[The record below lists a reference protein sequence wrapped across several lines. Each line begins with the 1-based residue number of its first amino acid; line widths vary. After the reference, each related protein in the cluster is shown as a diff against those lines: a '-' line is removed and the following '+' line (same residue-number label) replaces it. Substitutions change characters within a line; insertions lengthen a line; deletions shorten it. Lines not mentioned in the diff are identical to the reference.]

1 MENENLEFKSYM
13 ALCPLDG
20 RYLDISK
27 KLSPYFSE
35 YALAKNRV
43 KVEVYWLKFLIEN
56 INTSNILNSV
66 SEEDINKILK
76 IYEDFSEASY
86 LKIRQIDKVTN
97 HDVKAVE
104 LFVGEELKKIGLE
117 RLVSFVHIGCTSEDI
132 NNTSYGNMIKEGLN
146 DVWIKTA
153 ENLIDVISKLAKE
166 NANIPMLAHTHGQ
179 PATPTTVG
187 KEFKV
192 YEYRLKKSLENIK
205 NIKITAKFNGATGTY
220 AAISVAFPEYDWV
233 DLSKKFIEEYL
244 ELEFN
249 PLTTQIEGH
258 DYIAHIADGIRHFNN
273 IVLDFDVDMWLYIS
287 MEYFKQIPVKTEVGS
302 STMPHKVNPIRF
314 ENSEANIDM
323 SNAIFMAISNKLVK
337 SRMQR
342 DLSDSSS
349 KRNIGLAFGY
359 SIQAINQT
367 INALKRIE
375 VNKQKLSSEL
385 ENKWEV
391 LAEPIQTVLR
401 KYGVPDAYNKLKELT
416 RGKNISK
423 EAIQEFV
430 NSLDILSNEDKKILL
445 DLTPEKYIGLA
456 ERI

>member
-1 MENENLEFKSYM
+1 M
-13 ALCPLDG
+13 
-20 RYLDISK
+20 
-27 KLSPYFSE
+27 
-35 YALAKNRV
+35 
-43 KVEVYWLKFLIEN
+43 
-56 INTSNILNSV
+56 
-66 SEEDINKILK
+66 
-76 IYEDFSEASY
+76 
-86 LKIRQIDKVTN
+86 
-97 HDVKAVE
+97 
-104 LFVGEELKKIGLE
+104 
-117 RLVSFVHIGCTSEDI
+117 
-132 NNTSYGNMIKEGLN
+132 
-146 DVWIKTA
+146 
-153 ENLIDVISKLAKE
+153 ISKLAK
-166 NANIPMLAHTHGQ
+166 NSSNIPMLAHTHGQ

-205 NIKITAKFNGATGTY
+205 NVKITAKFNGATGTY
-220 AAISVAFPEYDWV
+220 AAISVAFPKYNWEE
-233 DLSKKFIEEYL
+233 LSKKFVEEYL
-244 ELEFN
+244 QLEFN
-249 PLTTQIEGH
+249 PLTTKIEGH

-287 MEYFKQIPVKTEVGS
+287 MEYFKQIPVRSEVGS

-323 SNAIFMAISNKLVK
+323 SNAIFMALSNKLVK

-367 INALKRIE
+367 ISALKRIE

-385 ENKWEV
+385 ENRWEV

-401 KYGVPDAYNKLKELT
+401 KYGIPDAYNKLKELT

-430 NSLDILSNEDKKILL
+430 QGLDILSTDDKQVLL
-445 DLTPEKYIGLA
+445 NLTPEKYIGLA
-456 ERI
+456 EKI

>member
-27 KLSPYFSE
+27 QLSPYFSE

-66 SEEDINKILK
+66 SKEDINKILK
-76 IYEDFSEASY
+76 IYEDFSENSY
-86 LKIRQIDKVTN
+86 LRIRQIDKVTN
-97 HDVKAVE
+97 HDVKAAE

-117 RLVSFVHIGCTSEDI
+117 KLVSFVHIGCTSEDI

-153 ENLIDVISKLAKE
+153 ENLINTISKLAKE
-166 NANIPMLAHTHGQ
+166 NVNIPMLAHTHGQ

-220 AAISVAFPEYDWV
+220 AAISVAFPEYDWI
-233 DLSKKFIEEYL
+233 DLSRRFIEEYL

-273 IVLDFDVDMWLYIS
+273 VVLDFDVDMWLYIS
-287 MEYFKQIPVKTEVGS
+287 MEYFKQILVKAEVGS

-367 INALKRIE
+367 VSALKRIE
-375 VNKQKLSSEL
+375 VNKQKLSIEL

-416 RGKNISK
+416 RGKDISK

-456 ERI
+456 EKI

>member
-153 ENLIDVISKLAKE
+153 ENLINVISKLAKE

-367 INALKRIE
+367 
-375 VNKQKLSSEL
+375 
-385 ENKWEV
+385 
-391 LAEPIQTVLR
+391 
-401 KYGVPDAYNKLKELT
+401 

>member
-1 MENENLEFKSYM
+1 MEEENLQLESYM

-27 KLSPYFSE
+27 QLSPYFSE
-35 YALAKNRV
+35 YGLTKNRV
-43 KVEVYWLKFLIEN
+43 KVEVLWLKFLIEN
-56 INTSNILNSV
+56 IKDSDILNSIK
-66 SEEDINKILK
+66 EKDISKILK
-76 IYEDFSEASY
+76 IYEDFSEESY
-86 LKIRQIDKVTN
+86 LRIRQIDKITN
-97 HDVKAVE
+97 HDVKAAE
-104 LFVGEELKKIGLE
+104 IYVGEELKKIGFDK
-117 RLVSFVHIGCTSEDI
+117 LVSFVHIGCTSEDI
-132 NNTSYGNMIKEGLN
+132 NNTSYGNMIKNGLN
-146 DVWIKTA
+146 DVWIKSA
-153 ENLIDVISKLAKE
+153 ESLIDVISKLAKD
-166 NANIPMLAHTHGQ
+166 NSNIPMLAHTHGQ

-220 AAISVAFPEYDWV
+220 AAISVAFPKYNWEE
-233 DLSKKFIEEYL
+233 LSKKFVEEYL
-244 ELEFN
+244 QLEFN

-287 MEYFKQIPVKTEVGS
+287 MEYFKQIPVQSEVGS

-323 SNAIFMAISNKLVK
+323 SNAIFMALSNKLVK

-367 INALKRIE
+367 ISALKRID

-385 ENKWEV
+385 ENRWEV

-401 KYGVPDAYNKLKELT
+401 KYGIPDAYNKLKEFT

-430 NSLDILSNEDKKILL
+430 QGLDILSPDDKQVLL
-445 DLTPEKYIGLA
+445 NLTPEKYLGLA
-456 ERI
+456 EKI

>member
-367 INALKRIE
+367 ISALKRIE

-391 LAEPIQTVLR
+391 LAEPIQTALR

>member
-1 MENENLEFKSYM
+1 MENENLELKSFI
-13 ALCPLDG
+13 ALCPLAG

-27 KLSPYFSE
+27 QLSPYFSE
-35 YALAKNRV
+35 YGLTKNRV
-43 KVEVYWLKFLIEN
+43 KVEVLWLKFLIEN
-56 INTSNILNSV
+56 IKDSDILNSIK
-66 SEEDINKILK
+66 EKDISKILK
-76 IYEDFSEASY
+76 IYEDFSEESY
-86 LKIRQIDKVTN
+86 LRIRQIDKITN
-97 HDVKAVE
+97 HDVKAAE
-104 LFVGEELKKIGLE
+104 IYVGEELKKIGFDK
-117 RLVSFVHIGCTSEDI
+117 LVSFVHIGCTSEDI
-132 NNTSYGNMIKEGLN
+132 NNTSYGNMIKNGLN
-146 DVWIKTA
+146 DVWIKSA
-153 ENLIDVISKLAKE
+153 ESLIDVISKLAKD
-166 NANIPMLAHTHGQ
+166 NLNIPMLAHTHGQ

-205 NIKITAKFNGATGTY
+205 NVKITAKFNGATGTY
-220 AAISVAFPEYDWV
+220 AAISVAFPKYNWEE
-233 DLSKKFIEEYL
+233 LSKKFVEEYL
-244 ELEFN
+244 QLEFN

-287 MEYFKQIPVKTEVGS
+287 MEYFKQIPVRSEVGS

-323 SNAIFMAISNKLVK
+323 SNAIFMALSNKLVK

-367 INALKRIE
+367 ISALKRIE

-385 ENKWEV
+385 ENRWEV

-401 KYGVPDAYNKLKELT
+401 KYGIPDAYNKLKELT

-430 NSLDILSNEDKKILL
+430 QGLDILSTDDKQVLL
-445 DLTPEKYIGLA
+445 NLTPEKYIGLA
-456 ERI
+456 EKI